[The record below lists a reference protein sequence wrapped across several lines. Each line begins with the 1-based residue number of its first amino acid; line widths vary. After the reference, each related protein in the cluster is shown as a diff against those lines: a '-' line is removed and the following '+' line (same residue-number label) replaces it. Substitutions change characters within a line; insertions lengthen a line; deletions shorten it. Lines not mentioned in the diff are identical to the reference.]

1 MNKLLLK
8 CKFLIKRCELE
19 GFKNDSATFEWFE
32 NIYNQACL
40 DEVAVNGLIVS
51 NQKKDIDF
59 EAHYIASIIEKMNDE
74 GLKKEIISLLDQ
86 NLEYIRTIKLR
97 FN

>member
-19 GFKNDSATFEWFE
+19 GFKNDSAAFEWFE

-40 DEVAVNGLIVS
+40 DEVA
-51 NQKKDIDF
+51 F